1 MMDCI
6 VEELLKGNTQLGS
19 GVLDSRPEFAL
30 EVHAGELAAICPGPY
45 ACDNAGSQAPIP
57 ILLEAIHIKVQ
68 VLSAGRLSH
77 FPARANAPN
86 QGIWSV
92 CEATNLLPHSGNAD
106 HAT

>member
-1 MMDCI
+1 MDCI

-57 ILLEAIHIKVQ
+57 ILLEAIHIKVHE
-68 VLSAGRLSH
+68 LSAARLTH

-86 QGIWSV
+86 QGIGSV
-92 CEATNLLPHSGNAD
+92 CEATNLPPHFGKTNR
-106 HAT
+106 AT